1 MKLRL
6 LQNLLELDEA
16 FEQVIRGL
24 MQMEKVRLF
33 RADLIRYARA
43 EVEIACVNTN
53 REFFGRVED
62 IVENDARWAY
72 KFQRDFDRKLKD
84 PDDIYLEIQD
94 SEERRRKKG
103 LPPRLVVLPNW
114 DMSDEERYDE
124 AQAKKRKRTG
134 RKRGKKATKRR
145 ATSTRRL
152 RTAETNAGPA
162 PERKTEP

>member
-6 LQNLLELDEA
+6 LQNLLELNEA
-16 FEQVIRGL
+16 FDQVIRGL

-33 RADLIRYARA
+33 QPDLIRYARA

-53 REFFGRVED
+53 REFFGSVED

-84 PDDIYLEIQD
+84 PDDIYLEIKD

-103 LPPRLVVLPNW
+103 LRPRLVVLPNW

-124 AQAKKRKRTG
+124 TQAEKRKRVA
-134 RKRGKKATKRR
+134 RKRENKITRRRRTLTKRP
-145 ATSTRRL
+145 STGER
-152 RTAETNAGPA
+152 NVSPA